1 MTGTKPMQST
11 FLHEFISTL
20 LSDTSLMT
28 KRDYQK
34 LKNMLLAKYGNEVED
49 VSSIE
54 VLEYYREGI
63 TNKTYI
69 YDSRVWKILRKR

>member
-1 MTGTKPMQST
+1 MQST

-20 LSDTSLMT
+20 LSDATLLT

-34 LKNMLLAKYGNEVED
+34 VKNNLLAKYGNEVED

-63 TNKTYI
+63 TNKSYI
-69 YDSRVWKILRKR
+69 YDARVWKMLRKR